1 MKNRETDYLDKL
13 FASSSDVTDEVEV
26 EVEVPLLDMPD
37 GLSEKLYLIA
47 ESAPASSAI
56 GQASDA
62 SLKADIANKSNVVS
76 WPKIV
81 NWPKLSSIAAS
92 LFIAIL
98 GFQFYQ
104 QHQTLKQLEQAQSD
118 LATALHYL
126 GEANRITREQ
136 VGGSLNE
143 NINKAGVVP
152 AMSIGI
158 DAVRPKLKK
167 TKPEKT
173 KPRKTQI

>member
-1 MKNRETDYLDKL
+1 MKNRETDYLDRL
-13 FASSSDVTDEVEV
+13 FASSSDMSDEAEVEI
-26 EVEVPLLDMPD
+26 PLLDIPD
-37 GLSEKLYLIA
+37 GLSDKLNTIA
-47 ESAPASSAI
+47 ESAPASSVI

-62 SLKADIANKSNVVS
+62 SQKTDLGNKSKVVGWSNV
-76 WPKIV
+76 V

-136 VGGSLNE
+136 VRGSLNE

-158 DAVRPKLKK
+158 DAVRPKPKK
-167 TKPEKT
+167 TKPET
-173 KPRKTQI
+173 PKPRKTQT